1 MSNTQQP
8 HLDNVDVHV
17 DTVTVA
23 VPDESE
29 LTHVQPTEVSTDTAE
44 TTTSTEDDVED
55 VDTTKATEN
64 EPAVADVESKST
76 DEKADKSTQD
86 GEKSDEPTE
95 TAQPRLVS
103 STVFSTTIHK
113 PGQPAV
119 HFVRKAYQDEH
130 GHLRTEEERR
140 IGNKKAVTLWD
151 GFAKDVKHD
160 VDVNTL
166 TKSGQTTYENVDEK
180 EFEATWASVNNGYAT
195 IGNGSGSPTAK
206 IADED
211 TKSADQELPVLGSPA
226 AKVVADEDEETKSA
240 EKELPVLSSSS
251 QPVASLQT
259 EETAAKDDKH
269 VSTSV
274 EEHKDTE
281 TKTDETKT
289 TEKQQPV
296 RRKAATRRRVV
307 LHPYL
312 VPSATNLFDSFFT
325 VEKEVR
331 QPRYYAYRRPCSNY
345 YACAAQPESP
355 FEALFGGYR
364 PFGGYRRR
372 VVRRQ
377 PVYVNPYFFNF
388 WESEKR
394 SGNCWLTNNI

>member
-8 HLDNVDVHV
+8 QLNNTVDANVETTKV
-17 DTVTVA
+17 VTHEA
-23 VPDESE
+23 E
-29 LTHVQPTEVSTDTAE
+29 LPLEQPTEVSSDTAE
-44 TTTSTEDDVED
+44 SAVSTTEEVQD
-55 VDTTKATEN
+55 VDTTKATNN
-64 EPAVADVESKST
+64 EPAVADVEPKST
-76 DEKADKSTQD
+76 DEKSDKSTQNE
-86 GEKSDEPTE
+86 EKSDEPTE
-95 TAQPRLVS
+95 TAQPRFVS

-140 IGNKKAVTLWD
+140 IGDKKAVTLWD

-274 EEHKDTE
+274 EEHKATE
-281 TKTDETKT
+281 TKTNETKT
-289 TEKQQPV
+289 TEKQHPV

-312 VPSATNLFDSFFT
+312 VPSATNLFDSFFN
-325 VEKEVR
+325 VEKQVQR
-331 QPRYYAYRRPCSNY
+331 PRYYTYRRPCTNY
-345 YACAAQPESP
+345 YACAAAQPESP
-355 FEALFGGYR
+355 FEALFDGFR

-377 PVYVNPYFFNF
+377 PVYVNPYLFGF
-388 WESEKR
+388 
-394 SGNCWLTNNI
+394 